1 MNEVFFQ
8 LGATLGLALLIS
20 WLMKIL
26 KQPLIIGY
34 IITGIIVG
42 PAVSGIVTRGSQLE
56 AFSHLGIALLLFIV
70 GLGLKPN
77 VIKEV
82 GRVAFITGIA
92 QIVVTTVVGFFIVK
106 ALGFNA
112 VISLYLSFAFALSS
126 TIIILRLLFDKQE
139 QDTLYGRI
147 TIGFLL
153 VQDVAAMLFFI
164 VMSAG
169 VSIGSEEFVSMALL
183 LLVKLALVVFG
194 IFILI
199 RYVVPHIDKLF
210 ADSKEMLFVFA
221 LGVCFVMASIFYLLG
236 FPVELGALLAGVIL
250 SVSPYQR
257 EIGHRMQSLRDFF
270 LIFFFIIL
278 GTNVQLVDVQNNWP
292 LVIAFSLFILIGNPL
307 LMILIMRS
315 LRYTLKVSF
324 FSGLTVAQISEFSL
338 IIIGLGIGLG
348 SLPKELLA
356 PATVV
361 GIITIAI
368 SSYYITYNNQIYNFV
383 KRPLRMIFSDE
394 GTLLEK
400 KEKAIEYEA
409 ILFGAHRL
417 GGGMVEEMRKQKIKF
432 LTVDHDPV
440 VIEELIKKKVACLY
454 GSADDSDLLDDLLKP
469 SVKLIVST
477 VPELDVNLA
486 LLNKVN
492 KRHGK
497 INILCVAN
505 HRFQAEKL
513 YEAGADYVI
522 MPHYLGRRFMVEL
535 LRTNKLNQNK
545 YKTERKRHQSDLAYL
560 NGVK

>member
-8 LGATLGLALLIS
+8 LGATLGLALLVS
-20 WLMKIL
+20 WIMKFL

-92 QIVVTTVVGFFIVK
+92 QIVVTTIVGFFIAK
-106 ALGFNA
+106 LIGFNT

-126 TIIILRLLFDKQE
+126 TIIILRLLFNKQE

-153 VQDVAAMLFFI
+153 VQDVVAMLFFI

-169 VSIGSEEFVSMALL
+169 ASIGSGEFATMALWL
-183 LLVKLALVVFG
+183 IIKIALVIVG
-194 IFILI
+194 IVILI
-199 RYVVPHIDKLF
+199 KYIVPHIDKLF
-210 ADSKEMLFVFA
+210 ADSREMLFVFA
-221 LGVCFVMASIFYLLG
+221 LGVCFVMASVFYLMG
-236 FPVELGALLAGVIL
+236 FPVELGALLAGVVL

-278 GTNVQLVDVQNNWP
+278 GTNVQPADIQNNWP

-307 LMILIMRS
+307 LMVLIMRS

-361 GIITIAI
+361 GIITIAV
-368 SSYYITYNNQIYNFV
+368 SSYYISYNNQIYNFV
-383 KRPLRMIFSDE
+383 KKPLRKIFSDE
-394 GTLLEK
+394 NTL
-400 KEKAIEYEA
+400 KENKERAEQYAA

-417 GGGMVEEMRKQKIKF
+417 GGGLVSEMRKQKIKF
-432 LTVDHDPV
+432 LAIDHDPV
-440 VIEELIKKKVACLY
+440 VIEELTKKKVACLY
-454 GSADDSDLLDDLLKP
+454 GSADDPDLLDDLLTP

-477 VPELDVNLA
+477 VPELDVNLT
-486 LLNKVN
+486 LLNRIN
-492 KRHGK
+492 KRRGK
-497 INILCVAN
+497 I
-505 HRFQAEKL
+505 
-513 YEAGADYVI
+513 
-522 MPHYLGRRFMVEL
+522 
-535 LRTNKLNQNK
+535 
-545 YKTERKRHQSDLAYL
+545 
-560 NGVK
+560 

>member
-8 LGATLGLALLIS
+8 LGATLGLALLVS
-20 WLMKIL
+20 WLMKFL

-169 VSIGSEEFVSMALL
+169 VSIGSGEFVSMALL

-236 FPVELGALLAGVIL
+236 FPVELGALLAGVVL

-278 GTNVQLVDVQNNWP
+278 GTNVQLADVQNNWP

-324 FSGLTVAQISEFSL
+324 LSGLIVAQISEFSL

-356 PATVV
+356 PVTVV
-361 GIITIAI
+361 GIITIAV
-368 SSYYITYNNQIYNFV
+368 SSYYITYNNQIYYFV
-383 KRPLRMIFSDE
+383 KKPLRKIFSDE
-394 GTLLEK
+394 VTRKEK
-400 KEKAIEYEA
+400 KELDEQYEA

-417 GGGMVEEMRKQKIKF
+417 GGGLVEEMRRQKIKL

-440 VIEELIKKKVACLY
+440 VIEELVKKKVACLY
-454 GSADDSDLLDDLLKP
+454 GSADDPDLLDDLLKP

-486 LLNKVN
+486 LLTRIN
-492 KRHGK
+492 KRHKK
-497 INILCVAN
+497 INVLCVAN

-513 YEAGADYVI
+513 YAAGADYVI

-545 YKTERKRHQSDLAYL
+545 YKTERKRHQTDLAYL
-560 NGVK
+560 NGAK